1 MATYP
6 SIGMQAKAE
15 PINNRIVNVSDAG
28 TVRSIDLGA
37 VTAYRITVTHP
48 MISSTD
54 KGTLETFYSTNKNNT
69 NAITI
74 DGTTYDV
81 QFDRDYSVESVNSTL
96 FTLTVSMSGVKQ

>member
-6 SIGMQAKAE
+6 SIGMQARAE
-15 PINNRIVNVSDAG
+15 PINSRIVDVSDAG
-28 TVRSIDLGA
+28 TVRSVDLGA
-37 VTAYRITVTHP
+37 VTAYRITVVHP
-48 MISSTD
+48 LINSTD

-81 QFDRDYSVESVNSTL
+81 QFMSDYVVESNNSTL
-96 FTLTVSMSGVKQ
+96 FTLTAYMAGVKQ